1 MIKILL
7 PTDFSEN
14 AWNATEYGLRLFERE
29 PCTFYLVN
37 TYTPAIVHSRFMA
50 TTASGGVL
58 EDNVRNR
65 SESGLDTLADQI
77 QSMKIG
83 DTHKIEKISS
93 FSILTQEIKELV
105 ETEKIDLIITGT
117 KGASGFD
124 EVFMGS
130 NSVRIIKS
138 RNKCPV
144 LTIPNEFQFR
154 PPGTIAFATDF
165 KRNFSPRILAPLK
178 QLADRFESAIQ
189 IVHIQQEEELDGFQ
203 KSNRDTLLN
212 YFAPI
217 RTTLKSLP
225 YFSSKSDVLQHYLVE
240 NDVDMLAMVLYRHGL
255 LEELVR
261 EPVIKRMAFHTKIPL
276 LVLPE

>member
-29 PCTFYLVN
+29 NCTFYLVN

-50 TTASGGVL
+50 TTASGGL
-58 EDNVRNR
+58 IEDNVRNQ
-65 SESGLDTLADQI
+65 SESGLENIVEQI
-77 QSMKIG
+77 RSSEISDK
-83 DTHKIEKISS
+83 HKFETISS

-105 ETEKIDLIITGT
+105 ESEDIDLIITGT

-138 RNKCPV
+138 GNKCPV
-144 LTIPNEFQFR
+144 LTIPNEFEYR

-165 KRNFSPRILAPLK
+165 KRNFSPRILAPMK
-178 QLADRFESAIQ
+178 QLADRFESALQ
-189 IVHIQQEEELDGFQ
+189 IVHIQQEEELEGFQ
-203 KSNRDTLLN
+203 KSNRDAILN

-240 NDVDMLAMVLYRHGL
+240 NDVDMLAMVLYKHGF

>member
-29 PCTFYLVN
+29 DCTFYLVN

-50 TTASGGVL
+50 TTATGGL
-58 EDNVRNR
+58 MEDNVRTR
-65 SESGLDTLADQI
+65 SESGLEDVVEQI
-77 QSMKIG
+77 RKKKIG
-83 DTHKIEKISS
+83 VNHKLETISS

-105 ETEKIDLIITGT
+105 ETENIDLIITGT

-138 RNKCPV
+138 RNNCPV
-144 LTIPNEFQFR
+144 LTIPNEFLYR

-189 IVHIQQEEELDGFQ
+189 IVHIQQEEKLDGFQ
-203 KSNRDTLLN
+203 KSNRDSILN
-212 YFAPI
+212 YFAPT

-225 YFSSKSDVLQHYLVE
+225 YFSSKSDVLQHYLAE
-240 NDVDMLAMVLYRHGL
+240 NDVDILAMVLYRHGF

-261 EPVIKRMAFHTKIPL
+261 EPVIKRLAFHTKIPM

>member
-29 PCTFYLVN
+29 NCTFYLVN

-50 TTASGGVL
+50 TTATGGL
-58 EDNVRNR
+58 MEDNVRNR
-65 SESGLDTLADQI
+65 SESGLENLVEQI
-77 QSMKIG
+77 QTKKIG
-83 DTHKIEKISS
+83 ADHQLETISS
-93 FSILTQEIKELV
+93 FSILTQEIKEMV
-105 ETEKIDLIITGT
+105 ETENIDLIITGT

-138 RNKCPV
+138 RNNCPV
-144 LTIPNEFQFR
+144 LTIPNEFQYR

-178 QLADRFESAIQ
+178 KLADRFESAIQ
-189 IVHIQQEEELDGFQ
+189 IVHIQQEEELDDFQ
-203 KSNRDTLLN
+203 KSNRDSLLD

-217 RTTLKSLP
+217 RVTLKSLP

-240 NDVDMLAMVLYRHGL
+240 NDVDMLAMVLYRHGF